1 MNGDGRPR
9 RGVELCHRPLRCRV
23 PGVSLAA
30 KTSLVVRDRPRH
42 GHAGSGSDQ
51 PLVLAIH
58 QEGPVASEPRALPA
72 LPLTDRSPVEEPP
85 ERDLLHPENP
95 KLTLDAFLCLR
106 DLGTYQ
112 PAGILFGQHRSMVP
126 CAESPQSGLPVPYNV
141 DLDKREIRVVIA
153 VLGHS

>member
-1 MNGDGRPR
+1 M
-9 RGVELCHRPLRCRV
+9 
-23 PGVSLAA
+23 SLAA

-51 PLVLAIH
+51 PLILAIH

-72 LPLTDRSPVEEPP
+72 LPHTDRSPGEEPP
-85 ERDLLHPENP
+85 ERELPHIKNP

-126 CAESPQSGLPVPYNV
+126 CAESPQSGVAVPCNV
-141 DLDKREIRVVIA
+141 DLDKREIRVVLA